1 MKIIKKM
8 MTFVVLTITLCT
20 LAGCKI
26 LIVEDNYS
34 LKEIKGDIKC
44 EYRVGKNAKWLDE
57 TVDTDV
63 QFDKEM
69 FVKLFNEQD
78 LYDPIYLKNNPD
90 KCDLKINSE
99 TQAEELQRI
108 LNSEVNIKALFEDTD
123 RSVSIYTH
131 NEKLY
136 FFVLSMGG
144 NSKPEEEGS
153 YYMELSEEMDA
164 YWRPIIEEIVK

>member
-1 MKIIKKM
+1 
-8 MTFVVLTITLCT
+8 
-20 LAGCKI
+20 
-26 LIVEDNYS
+26 
-34 LKEIKGDIKC
+34 
-44 EYRVGKNAKWLDE
+44 
-57 TVDTDV
+57 
-63 QFDKEM
+63 M

-78 LYDPIYLKNNPD
+78 LYDPIYLKNNLD

-164 YWRPIIEEIVK
+164 YWRTIIEEVVK